1 MAELGF
7 NRAEVEQEVNHINDL
22 ANKVQKDAEDL
33 VAVAKKISAQGIQGV
48 DWFDGTFSSMLNKL
62 EGNKVSEAV
71 AEIKLQAKK
80 LVDIG
85 QSSTAFSTNQE

>member
-33 VAVAKKISAQGIQGV
+33 VTVAKKISAQGIQGV

-71 AEIKLQAKK
+71 AEIKLQARK

-85 QSSTAFSTNQE
+85 QSSNTFSTTQE